1 MGGAQAVLDVP
12 EVCFFDEDGTADA
25 DEFGRVVA
33 HIRGPRSEVVG
44 VPRLGGCLCE
54 CARGADVSKAPVRA
68 VAPDTSVAVDLVGLF
83 GISGGQRDEDES
95 VGASDSFHDN
105 MLAESQSGAK
115 VIWRIFSDFFFS
127 SKLGRYGSSPHLAAA
142 FPS

>member
-12 EVCFFDEDGTADA
+12 EVCLVDEDGSADSN
-25 DEFGRVVA
+25 EFRRVVA
-33 HIRGPRSEVVG
+33 HIRCPRPEVVG
-44 VPRLGGCLCE
+44 VPRLRGCLCE
-54 CARGADVSKAPVRA
+54 CTRGADIGKAPIGT

-83 GISGGQRDEDES
+83 GISGGQWDEDES

-105 MLAESQSGAK
+105 MLYESQSAAK

-127 SKLGRYGSSPHLAAA
+127 SKLGCYGSSPHLAAA